1 MKARSAY
8 PGTPQHQVL
17 LRTVVSHYEGD
28 PRVLAVVVFGS
39 LGRGTWDAYS
49 DLDLDVVIADGVV
62 PNPVYELRRLCDA
75 FVAVGEK
82 AALVIPDGDDAGDVL
97 FESRMRLSVRYHR
110 LSATSPNIV
119 DSMLVLVGRVEP
131 ATIESAGLA
140 NRSAPAGPL
149 SQLLDRCVWYAA
161 DTSVALQRGQVWAA
175 VEVLHRMRG
184 IVMELFARTRNGGRG
199 YRVFEAE
206 ADARLQARL
215 GAALPQGTLVSL
227 QASLVQLLDIL
238 DKDLDHVTNGQ
249 VRLTEA
255 HRRVLD
261 RIRSNHPFNPLPKSD
276 DSL

>member
-1 MKARSAY
+1 MKACSAY
-8 PGTPQHQVL
+8 PGTPQHQAL

-49 DLDLDVVIADGVV
+49 DLDLDVVVADGV
-62 PNPVYELRRLCDA
+62 ELDPIHELKRLCDA

-82 AALVIPDGDDAGDVL
+82 AALIIPDGDDAGDVL
-97 FESRMRLSVRYHR
+97 FESLMRLSIRYHR
-110 LSATSPNIV
+110 LSETSPNIV
-119 DSMLVLVGRVEP
+119 DSMLVLAGRVER

-140 NRSAPAGPL
+140 NHSAPAGPL
-149 SQLLDRCVWYAA
+149 SQLLDRCVWYAVDA
-161 DTSVALQRGQVWAA
+161 DVALQRGQVWAA

-215 GAALPQGTLVSL
+215 GATLPQGNPVSL
-227 QASLVQLLDIL
+227 QASLVQLLDML
-238 DKDLDHVTNGQ
+238 DRDLDRVTNGQ

-255 HRRVLD
+255 HRSVLD
-261 RIRSNHPFNPLPKSD
+261 RIRANHPFNPLPKSD
-276 DSL
+276 DSV